1 MNTICTIYRLGPTH
15 WYGILRLDREKAVII
30 SGTSLGSLILRAFE
44 AVAEGS
50 ANRRERSMQEVIT
63 YLEQVSVPE
72 GARYWIQSAIRHLR
86 EGDGDPEPRLI
97 LAAACCLREAAYLL
111 KEQQTKRW
119 LESMVTYLER
129 EAFR

>member
-15 WYGILRLDREKAVII
+15 WYGILRLDREKEVVI
-30 SGTSLGSLILRAFE
+30 SGTSLRSLILRAFE

-86 EGDGDPEPRLI
+86 EGVETLSRGSSSQQP
-97 LAAACCLREAAYLL
+97 AASAR
-111 KEQQTKRW
+111 QRT
-119 LESMVTYLER
+119 S
-129 EAFR
+129 